1 MIHLKTYEGFSL
13 VPKYFSKESKE
24 RRNNKETI
32 KRNLR
37 TLLNEKLLNINTSV
51 KYYDIYK
58 RAKRSDNLDGF
69 FINDD
74 LTIDIVGDIE
84 INLEDAHFAYTDILK
99 TLRFNTIVGDFK
111 MKDRFYGRIRK
122 LTNYDFLPHTISG
135 DIDLTGNYIESFS
148 QLPVKEVKGTL
159 ILNDNN
165 ISSLDNMPNAN
176 YIQLIANKIYSL
188 DNLESGDKRINKLSL
203 RSNPIENIR
212 FIRGQFHVPLLEF
225 LFNDSDAFDL
235 FKEYDPIHPPV
246 NKGDKPILY
255 LDRLQSFM
263 DSYDLDLDNKKT
275 KYSVQTLRNFS
286 EYYDVQNS

>member
-1 MIHLKTYEGFSL
+1 MIYLKTYEGFSL

-24 RRNNKETI
+24 RRGNKETI

-37 TLLNEKLLNINTSV
+37 TLLEEKLININTSI

-84 INLEDAHFAYTDILK
+84 INIENAHFAYLDILK
-99 TLRFNTIVGDFK
+99 SLRFNTIVGNFK
-111 MKDRFYGRIRK
+111 MKDRFGRRK
-122 LTNYDFLPHTISG
+122 LTNYDFLPHTVS
-135 DIDLTGNYIESFS
+135 DDMDLTGNNIESFS
-148 QLPVKEVKGTL
+148 QLPIKEVKGSL

-165 ISSLDNMPNAN
+165 ISTLENMPKAR

-188 DNLESGDKRINKLSL
+188 DNLDSGDKRINKLSL

-212 FIRGQFHVPLLEF
+212 FIRGQYHIPLLEL
-225 LFNDSDAFDL
+225 LFQDSDAFDL
-235 FKEYDPIHPPV
+235 FIEYDPIHPPV
-246 NKGDKPILY
+246 NTGYKPILY
-255 LDRLQSFM
+255 LDRLLSFM
-263 DSYDLDLDNKKT
+263 DAYDLELDSKKT
-275 KYSVQTLRNFS
+275 KYTSHDGFKK
-286 EYYDVQNS
+286 YYDVHDS